1 MSQDHS
7 LNSSGTRVAAAS
19 RLPLL
24 ESNALPPPSPPPPSR
39 PRATAD
45 FAASA
50 AMAKDILSLGADG
63 VEEIDI
69 PAVVDVPRPQPV
81 PDLDVIMQTAGT
93 TAGSPMAPD
102 FFTPRVKAKKRMWRF
117 AR

>member
-7 LNSSGTRVAAAS
+7 LTSSGNSFAAAS
-19 RLPLL
+19 REPLL
-24 ESNALPPPSPPPPSR
+24 ESDAPPPPLASR

-45 FAASA
+45 FAARA

-63 VEEIDI
+63 VEEIDA
-69 PAVVDVPRPQPV
+69 PVVVDPSRPQPV
-81 PDLDVIMQTAGT
+81 PDLDIISQTART
-93 TAGSPMAPD
+93 TAVSPMAPD
-102 FFTPRVKAKKRMWRF
+102 FFTSRVKVKKRFWRF

>member
-7 LNSSGTRVAAAS
+7 VNSSGNSVAAAS
-19 RLPLL
+19 RVPLL
-24 ESNALPPPSPPPPSR
+24 ESSAPPPPPPSR

-63 VEEIDI
+63 ADEVDV
-69 PAVVDVPRPQPV
+69 PAVVDVQRPQPV
-81 PDLDVIMQTAGT
+81 PDLDVILRAAGT

-102 FFTPRVKAKKRMWRF
+102 FFTSRVKSKKRMWRF